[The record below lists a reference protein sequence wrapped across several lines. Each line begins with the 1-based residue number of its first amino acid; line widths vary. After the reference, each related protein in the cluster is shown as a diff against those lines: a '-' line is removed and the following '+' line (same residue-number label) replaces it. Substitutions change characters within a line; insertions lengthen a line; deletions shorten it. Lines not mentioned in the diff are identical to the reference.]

1 MGKLL
6 TEDEI
11 LQHHRDGL
19 LFPKRLLKA
28 EEAANYL
35 SELEA

>member
-11 LQHHRDGL
+11 SQCRLDGL